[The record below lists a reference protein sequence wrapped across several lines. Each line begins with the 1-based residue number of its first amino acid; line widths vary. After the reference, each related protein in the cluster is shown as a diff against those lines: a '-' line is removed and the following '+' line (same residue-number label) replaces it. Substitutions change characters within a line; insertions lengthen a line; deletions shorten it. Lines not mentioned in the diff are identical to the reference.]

1 MNLHPVIEG
10 DTARIVFQLWKA
22 SGVKEDGT
30 GLTIVAL
37 EITGNDGTVVDTT
50 GDFGW
55 HVDPAADPPITQA
68 DGQGYYD
75 PDADDFVAS
84 KSPYRV
90 RAKLTDGSDKVRH
103 YPQGAASEMVVRT
116 AR

>member
-10 DTARIVFQLWKA
+10 ETARIPLQLYE
-22 SGVKEDGT
+22 SPGVALNGT
-30 GLTIVAL
+30 GLTL
-37 EITGNDGTVVDTT
+37 SDLLITGSDGTVVATT

-55 HVDPAADPPITQA
+55 VDQAAGTI
-68 DGQGYYD
+68 YYD

-84 KSPYRV
+84 KSPYRI
-90 RAKLTDGSDKVRH
+90 RAKLTDGSGKVRH